1 MILLAHDSVS
11 DLLSFGGGDTLPKE
25 GPDRLLLPLGEFTMP
40 WFLAALILGYVF
52 AIVLSA
58 IIAWHPRSLSA
69 SSAERLLGRERVLLL
84 LGLIG
89 ATVAEIVMAEPAMA
103 LVIFGIGGLIRFRTR
118 LPDEELNFK
127 GILVVIIGLACGM
140 SELALAV
147 FVTIIGWLLIWFI
160 DKSQPFRVRIACPS
174 PEQQA
179 MLRNQAD
186 HLVEAMKQTK
196 LKVVN
201 AAFDDKKRLV
211 LYVSVPVS
219 IDEHQLREI
228 IRGKI
233 SGDLEEAKIRISPL
247 S

>member
-1 MILLAHDSVS
+1 MMLLAHDSVS
-11 DLLSFGGGDTLPKE
+11 DLLSFGGGSDLPKE

-58 IIAWHPRSLSA
+58 VIAWHPRSLSA

-160 DKSQPFRVRIACPS
+160 DKSQPFRIRIACDT
-174 PEQQA
+174 PELKQQ
-179 MLRNQAD
+179 LRD
-186 HLVEAMKQTK
+186 KSDVFVEDIQKTK
-196 LKVVN
+196 LRVVN
-201 AAFDDKKRLV
+201 AAFDEKKRLV

-228 IRGKI
+228 IREQI
-233 SGDLEEAKIRISPL
+233 ATDLQEARIRINPL
-247 S
+247 

>member
-11 DLLSFGGGDTLPKE
+11 DLLSFGGGSDLSKE

-58 IIAWHPRSLSA
+58 VIAWHPRSLSA

-160 DKSQPFRVRIACPS
+160 DKSQPFRIRITCDT
-174 PEQQA
+174 PELKQH
-179 MLRNQAD
+179 LRD
-186 HLVEAMKQTK
+186 KSDEFVEDIQKTK
-196 LKVVN
+196 LRVVN
-201 AAFDDKKRLV
+201 AAFDEKKRLV

-228 IRGKI
+228 IRERI
-233 SGDLEEAKIRISPL
+233 ATDLQEVRIRINPL
-247 S
+247 